1 MTELDEERIAEWA
14 EEYRMDEYFENTYG
28 PDWWGKLYGDDEEE
42 EEEDDE

>member
-14 EEYRMDEYFENTYG
+14 EEYREDMYFENTYG
-28 PDWWGKLYGDDEEE
+28 PDWWSKLYGDDEEE